1 MPAEVA
7 QTARRIELPS
17 TESIFG
23 STAGMREIR
32 EKIERAIRDNLPVL
46 IEGESG
52 TGKEV
57 VGRFLH
63 ENSVRRDGPFLK
75 FNCAAASAG
84 LQEGEMFGY
93 ETGAAVNLRETTG
106 GSIGLA
112 SGGTLFL
119 DEIDDMDLSLQQK
132 LTQTLNSGHYRRI
145 DGREDLAVNTRF
157 VCATS
162 IGLEAGLRNHTFLEE
177 LLGCFAHHRVRLL
190 PLRERKEDIPQL
202 CEYLLEK
209 FARDFERPVPHLSSD
224 ALEAFQQW
232 KWPGNVREL
241 ENWIA
246 RIVIFGAEEVVGLEF
261 NRQLTAGEEPA
272 LRYHRAA
279 YMKSGRSSRRRRHR

>member
-1 MPAEVA
+1 MSADA
-7 QTARRIELPS
+7 AHSDRNFDLPS

-32 EKIERAIRDNLPVL
+32 EKIAQAMQDDLPVL

-57 VGRFLH
+57 IGRFLH
-63 ENSVRRDGPFLK
+63 KYSVRGDGPFLK
-75 FNCAAASAG
+75 FNCAATSAHLPDG
-84 LQEGEMFGY
+84 KMFGY
-93 ETGAAVNLRETTG
+93 VATGG

-119 DEIDDMDLSLQQK
+119 DEIHDMELSLQQK
-132 LTQTLNSGHYRRI
+132 LTRTLKSGRYRRI
-145 DGREDLAVNTRF
+145 DGGEDLAVNTRF

-162 IGLEAGLRNHTFLEE
+162 FDLKTGLRNHSFLQE
-177 LLGCFAHHRVRLL
+177 LLGCFAHHRLRLL
-190 PLRERKEDIPQL
+190 PLRERGEDIPRL

-209 FARDFERPVPHLSSD
+209 FARDFSRPVPHLSSHV
-224 ALEAFQQW
+224 LEAFQQW

-246 RIVIFGAEEVVGLEF
+246 RIVIFGAEEVIGLDF
-261 NRQLTAGEEPA
+261 SRQMAA
-272 LRYHRAA
+272 LEQAPPRYHRAA
-279 YMKSGRSSRRRRHR
+279 HTNLDRARRLRRHR

>member
-1 MPAEVA
+1 MATAVPVETA
-7 QTARRIELPS
+7 QTGRSFELPS

-23 STAGMREIR
+23 RTDGMREIH
-32 EKIERAIRDNLPVL
+32 EKIARAMLDNLPVL

-57 VGRFLH
+57 IGRFLH
-63 ENSVRRDGPFLK
+63 EHSVRSHGPFLK

-84 LQEGEMFGY
+84 LLEGEMFGY
-93 ETGAAVNLRETTG
+93 EKNSGGRAV
-106 GSIGLA
+106 GLA

-119 DEIDDMDLSLQQK
+119 DEIHDLDLPLQQK
-132 LTQTLNSGHYRRI
+132 LSGTLGSGRYRRI
-145 DGREDLAVNTRF
+145 DGREDLAVNARF

-162 IGLEAGLRNHTFLEE
+162 SDLKAGLQNRTFLEE
-177 LLGCFAHHRVRLL
+177 LLGCFAHHRLRLL
-190 PLRERKEDIPQL
+190 PLRERREDIPRL

-209 FARDFERPVPHLSSD
+209 FARDFGRPVPHLS
-224 ALEAFQQW
+224 ANMLEAFQQW

-246 RIVIFGAEEVVGLEF
+246 RIVIFGAEEVIDLEF
-261 NRQLTAGEEPA
+261 RRQLAVVEQPA
-272 LRYHRAA
+272 TRYSRGAHTSFVRA
-279 YMKSGRSSRRRRHR
+279 RRLRRHR